1 MRVLP
6 NLIYLQAFEA
16 AARHMSFTDAARE
29 LGCTQAA
36 ISQRV
41 RGLEEQ
47 LKRKLFERRS
57 NGLVLTETGEAYLP
71 GISEALNLAAGATES
86 LQGRAAHREVTL
98 SAPTSFLSHWLMP
111 RLGALQAAVP
121 DMALRLNSSIW
132 TDPNVE
138 LADIAVEV
146 REDNEAEPHLPR
158 LVENRL
164 TLVAAPALAARM
176 GQNAPGAALQGLVH
190 FDVQGRYGLWSRWAD
205 GMGTVLDRQAT
216 LVKVDTASAAL
227 EAVRLGLGVAV
238 VHASYCQNLLRE
250 GLLCAPFGAGV
261 RSSLRHC
268 LIRPTSQKPRWHP
281 AHAVYDWMAAAF
293 AKSGSEGE
301 I

>member
-1 MRVLP
+1 MRNLP

-16 AARHMSFTDAARE
+16 AARHMSFTDAAAE

-57 NGLVLTETGEAYLP
+57 NGIVLTETGEAYLP

-86 LQGRAAHREVTL
+86 LQGRSALRAVTI

-111 RLGALQAAVP
+111 RLGVLQAEVP
-121 DMALRLNSSIW
+121 DMALRMNSSIW

-138 LADIAVEV
+138 LADIAIEV

-158 LVENRL
+158 LQESRI
-164 TLVAAPALAARM
+164 TLVAAPELAARM
-176 GQNAPGAALQGLVH
+176 GPAPAVSALQGLVQ
-190 FDVQGRYGLWSRWAD
+190 FDVQGRYGLWSRWAEA
-205 GMGTVLDRQAT
+205 MEVTLDRQAVV
-216 LVKVDTASAAL
+216 VKVDTASAAL
-227 EAVRLGLGVAV
+227 EAVRLGLGVTV
-238 VHASYCQNLLRE
+238 VHASYCHDMLRD
-250 GLLCAPFGAGV
+250 GRLCAPFGAGLP
-261 RSSLRHC
+261 SSLRHC
-268 LIRPTSQKPRWHP
+268 LIRPIRQKPRWHP
-281 AHAVYDWMAAAF
+281 AHAVYDWMEAAF
-293 AKSGSEGE
+293 TKSGSN
-301 I
+301 